1 MCAAHSLGVEHE
13 HRRMWDRGMS
23 TQNVSCSRDTLST
36 PDPTPVPTGSVSD
49 VLGFLLRVC
58 GSCIPD
64 KGSRVPGASHPTLRV
79 ALSTVY
85 RSRNVGIQN

>member
-13 HRRMWDRGMS
+13 HTRMWDRGMS
-23 TQNVSCSRDTLST
+23 TQNVNCSRGTLPS

-49 VLGFLLRVC
+49 VLGLLLRVC
-58 GSCIPD
+58 GNPIPD
-64 KGSRVPGASHPTLRV
+64 KGRRAPGASHPTLPV
-79 ALSTVY
+79 ALSTVH